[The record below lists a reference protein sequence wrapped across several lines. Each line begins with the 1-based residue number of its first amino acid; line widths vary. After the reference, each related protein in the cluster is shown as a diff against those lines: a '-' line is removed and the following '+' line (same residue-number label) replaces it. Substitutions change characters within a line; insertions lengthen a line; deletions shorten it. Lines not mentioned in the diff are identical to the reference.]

1 MSSVR
6 NCAEW
11 QCWNT
16 ESLQWEGDI
25 RDGHKHHRKRWHRV
39 GSTVPQ
45 RFSSARILPGL
56 SQNTP
61 WTLSFSSTGQEME
74 LWESFLCLVP
84 SPFFLIGV
92 VLLVVC
98 QNLLSLGQGCEWGGQ
113 AHNGVKTNIQSQ
125 DTHARVQKAHCQ
137 NKTRN
142 THFSCYEGVWIGDL
156 SGARVEKP
164 LSMCQL

>member
-1 MSSVR
+1 MLDVSSVR
-6 NCAEW
+6 NYAEW
-11 QCWNT
+11 QRWNT
-16 ESLQWEGDI
+16 QSLQWEGDT
-25 RDGHKHHRKRWHRV
+25 RDRPKHHRKRWHRV

-61 WTLSFSSTGQEME
+61 WTSSCSSTGQEME

-84 SPFFLIGV
+84 SLLLLIGV

-98 QNLLSLGQGCEWGGQ
+98 QNLSLGQGCEWGGQ
-113 AHNGVKTNIQSQ
+113 AHNDVKTNFQSQ

-142 THFSCYEGVWIGDL
+142 THFSWYEGVWIGDL
-156 SGARVEKP
+156 SGATEHVPIVRG
-164 LSMCQL
+164 

>member
-1 MSSVR
+1 
-6 NCAEW
+6 
-11 QCWNT
+11 
-16 ESLQWEGDI
+16 
-25 RDGHKHHRKRWHRV
+25 
-39 GSTVPQ
+39 
-45 RFSSARILPGL
+45 
-56 SQNTP
+56 
-61 WTLSFSSTGQEME
+61 ME
-74 LWESFLCLVP
+74 LWESFLCFVP
-84 SPFFLIGV
+84 SP
-92 VLLVVC
+92 
-98 QNLLSLGQGCEWGGQ
+98 LLSDRCGPPGGVPKGGQ